1 MRLKRMICTIKI
13 TVVLKNTLKPPK
25 TESLTC
31 MSGSVTDRFLM
42 AQPLLNVNRDIE
54 EYN

>member
-1 MRLKRMICTIKI
+1 MKCVLKA
-13 TVVLKNTLKPPK
+13 VLKNTLFKKKKK

-31 MSGSVTDRFLM
+31 MFGSITGRYLM
-42 AQPLLNVNRDIE
+42 AQPLLNVNRDID